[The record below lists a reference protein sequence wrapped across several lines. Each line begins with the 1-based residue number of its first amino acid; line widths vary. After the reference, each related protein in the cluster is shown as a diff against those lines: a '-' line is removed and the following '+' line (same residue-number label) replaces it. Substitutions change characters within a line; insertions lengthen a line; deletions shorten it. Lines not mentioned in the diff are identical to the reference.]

1 MTAHDTAP
9 IILWRTSLGGT
20 VATEAPT
27 TAHVT
32 STYAAGHKPA
42 ASDRD
47 SDADTPRQTAH
58 ATSVKFR
65 RPERRP

>member
-1 MTAHDTAP
+1 MTAHDTAL
-9 IILWRTSLGGT
+9 IILWRTALCGT
-20 VATEAPT
+20 VATGAT
-27 TAHVT
+27 TAHDT
-32 STYAAGHKPA
+32 DTDATGHEPP

-58 ATSVKFR
+58 TTSVKFG